1 MNIDKY
7 TKIILTIIAL
17 NTTLIVGDS
26 LLGKLIPD
34 AWALSIDADDIDG
47 LTYYIEYTVENC
59 TVRGEVYLYSE
70 QYGEIEGGSISC

>member
-17 NTTLIVGDS
+17 NTTLMVGDS

-34 AWALSIDADDIDG
+34 VWAQG
-47 LTYYIEYTVENC
+47 TMN
-59 TVRGEVYLYSE
+59 VYV
-70 QYGEIEGGSISC
+70 EGGELDTVGRIRSSVNVNGSVNVTGSVNTY

>member
-1 MNIDKY
+1 MKIDRY

-34 AWALSIDADDIDG
+34 VWAQDTI
-47 LTYYIEYTVENC
+47 N
-59 TVRGEVYLYSE
+59 VYV
-70 QYGEIEGGSISC
+70 EGGRLYYETDVSGGPTLKVCTQC

>member
-34 AWALSIDADDIDG
+34 VWAQG
-47 LTYYIEYTVENC
+47 TMN
-59 TVRGEVYLYSE
+59 VYV
-70 QYGEIEGGSISC
+70 EGGSLDYETDITSGPTLKVCLEC

>member
-26 LLGKLIPD
+26 LLSKLIPD
-34 AWALSIDADDIDG
+34 VWAQGTVNVYVVGGRLDYETDITG
-47 LTYYIEYTVENC
+47 GATLFVKCINC
-59 TVRGEVYLYSE
+59 
-70 QYGEIEGGSISC
+70 

>member
-26 LLGKLIPD
+26 LLSKLIPD
-34 AWALSIDADDIDG
+34 AWAQG
-47 LTYYIEYTVENC
+47 TMN
-59 TVRGEVYLYSE
+59 VYV
-70 QYGEIEGGSISC
+70 EGGTLDYETDITGGPTLKVCTNC